1 MAAAPICKHPGG
13 YQLPP
18 RLPRVLCVGVVTAS
32 PPGRYPPRRR
42 GAQKPEIQL
51 FEHKARKSLPG
62 RKKLSDFGLSRD
74 NPKQARTAAVSNSN
88 AQVEELEYRTWYRSA
103 AIGRNPSNESASK
116 ALRVLVG
123 SQVRKQ
129 VKRLMLV
136 FVIEHRTERV

>member
-1 MAAAPICKHPGG
+1 VRCEPDFSSAPICKHPGG

-62 RKKLSDFGLSRD
+62 RKKLSTDGLSPLQSENRHEQLCCRIPT
-74 NPKQARTAAVSNSN
+74 PK
-88 AQVEELEYRTWYRSA
+88 
-103 AIGRNPSNESASK
+103 SK
-116 ALRVLVG
+116 
-123 SQVRKQ
+123 SWS
-129 VKRLMLV
+129 
-136 FVIEHRTERV
+136 IEHGIALPPCADMLRMNRLPKLGECSSGPTQQNN